1 MDPTWLQRW
10 FPQSERKFVWI
21 VLRSRLTSLVLLQLV
36 KLDQEETLIAQL
48 HRPTQLPPLDI
59 KDAFLEVAPDA
70 NMILDH
76 VLVSF
81 IIIEKEFRDRD
92 KSPRRSPDPSPKL
105 S

>member
-1 MDPTWLQRW
+1 M
-10 FPQSERKFVWI
+10 WI
-21 VLRSRLTSLVLLQLV
+21 VPRARLISLVFPQLV

-48 HRPTQLPPLDI
+48 HRPTQPPPLDI

-92 KSPRRSPDPSPKL
+92 KSPRRSPSPKP